1 MPRLL
6 RRKFLCFYCNRR
18 SAQDRRDGVQQW
30 QCEQCDAVNYLD
42 ENGEI
47 TDPPAQIFTS
57 TRYVQPQA
65 HSLLPEASP
74 PKNSLF
80 CERCLQNQHIVHQA
94 LSEYLPSQGHPEYF
108 EYERALPGYRRT
120 MEERYP
126 QVCASCAPAIER
138 QIRAT
143 GYAAKSDHLRRLM
156 ERNRGAGLRR
166 PSWTWKSFLV
176 SLGAMGWSMG
186 LATHL
191 IWHLLGALPHLPVE
205 DGLVDEDFSQSVLS
219 CFFISALAPQSSP
232 SCEQLLQPTLIYAF
246 SMSLLCV
253 WWNPK
258 MQYKLGGGYGR
269 IVGSVDFYKSQ
280 CIALILRFLSTTLI
294 AKRYPFLQD
303 QRTARALHALSL
315 VIELLLA
322 ISSFRSIRIDQ
333 RPVVSFQENYE
344 PLVPPQ
350 AQAPQQLPRRA
361 VTPPPKYCI
370 DDSFLRKL
378 DPQPEETPYQ
388 PPTPP
393 PEEDGSTEDSMM
405 DWTPEHNFRPA
416 AAYKPLQSLSK
427 PVFDGPSPFHGVLPP
442 APVSW
447 AHRLRNPPNQPRFRK
462 ASEKKK
468 ETLFP
473 AKKQKHVVSDAASDA
488 SSNRD
493 GISEMGSP
501 VRFADPKFFAPS
513 DMNVTGL
520 ESLFGDTFSLGR
532 DLTVDSSSIIPGRD
546 PTGAA
551 TSAPAPGPFFRLATA
566 AVLGASCVMWDYDS
580 TTLPTLV
587 PQARLLCLLVAAS
600 VSAFNL
606 YASSASFNGSGVI
619 VSATSLAAAA
629 YIGTTLYN
637 RFDVEGDQDQL
648 GAMGLWY
655 LLAMTVWE
663 IWGFICS
670 LAAPSSDD
678 EPPMVAPQSDPMPPR
693 QRPHPQQPLQPVQQ
707 PIKQPKLSNPVRE
720 HTTTFS
726 TRAKPNVVVM
736 SQRTTRS
743 RSRSQAREKLPRGS
757 LGAGMGNLSLDGW

>member
-6 RRKFLCFYCNRR
+6 RRKF
-18 SAQDRRDGVQQW
+18 
-30 QCEQCDAVNYLD
+30 
-42 ENGEI
+42 NGEI
-47 TDPPAQIFTS
+47 TDPPAQTFTPK
-57 TRYVQPQA
+57 RYVQPQA
-65 HSLLPEASP
+65 HSLLPEVSP
-74 PKNSLF
+74 PENSLF
-80 CERCLQNQHIVHQA
+80 CQRCLQNQHIIHQA
-94 LSEYLPSQGHPEYF
+94 LSEYLPSQDHPQYF
-108 EYERALPGYRRT
+108 EYERGLPGYRRK

-126 QVCASCAPAIER
+126 QVCANCAPAIER

-176 SLGAMGWSMG
+176 SLGAMGWTMG
-186 LATHL
+186 LAVHL
-191 IWHLLGALPHLPVE
+191 IWHLLGALPRLPVE
-205 DGLVDEDFSQSVLS
+205 DGLVDEDVSQSVLS

-258 MQYKLGGGYGR
+258 MQYKLRGGYGR

-280 CIALILRFLSTTLI
+280 CIALILRFLSTTLTT
-294 AKRYPFLQD
+294 KRYSFLQD

-350 AQAPQQLPRRA
+350 AQVPQQLPRRA

-393 PEEDGSTEDSMM
+393 PEEDGITEDSMM

-416 AAYKPLQSLSK
+416 AAYQPLQSLSK
-427 PVFDGPSPFHGVLPP
+427 PMFDGPSPFHGVLPP

-468 ETLFP
+468 ESLFP
-473 AKKQKHVVSDAASDA
+473 AKKQKHAVSDAASDA
-488 SSNRD
+488 ASQFSPASKGDSRSD
-493 GISEMGSP
+493 IGSP

-532 DLTVDSSSIIPGRD
+532 DLTVDSSSIVPGQV

-551 TSAPAPGPFFRLATA
+551 TSALTPGPFFRLATA
-566 AVLGASCVMWDYDS
+566 AVLGASCVVWDYAS
-580 TTLPTLV
+580 TILPTLA
-587 PQARLLCLLVAAS
+587 PQTRLLCLLVAAS

-606 YASSASFNGSGVI
+606 YASSVSFSGSVVI
-619 VSATSLAAAA
+619 MSATSMAAAA
-629 YIGTTLYN
+629 YIGTTLYHT
-637 RFDVEGDQDQL
+637 FDAEEEQDQL

-655 LLAMTVWE
+655 LLATTVWE

-670 LAAPSSDD
+670 LATPSSDD
-678 EPPMVAPQSDPMPPR
+678 EPPVVVPKSEPMPPR
-693 QRPHPQQPLQPVQQ
+693 RQRPQPQSPLRPVQQ
-707 PIKQPKLSNPVRE
+707 PIKQRQLPNPMHE

-726 TRAKPNVVVM
+726 ARAKPNVVVM

-743 RSRSQAREKLPRGS
+743 RSKSAAREKVPRGS
-757 LGAGMGNLSLDGW
+757 LGAGMGNLSLDGWR